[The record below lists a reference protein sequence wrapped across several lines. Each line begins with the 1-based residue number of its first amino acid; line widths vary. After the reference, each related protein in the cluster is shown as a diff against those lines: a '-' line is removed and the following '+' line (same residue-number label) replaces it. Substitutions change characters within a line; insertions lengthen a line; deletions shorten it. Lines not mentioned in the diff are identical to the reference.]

1 MPPHSPAQA
10 RGQIFDNEQL
20 QGDGKDYGNLTRV
33 LVNNGGEGELDKQV
47 KR

>member
-1 MPPHSPAQA
+1 MPPYSPAQA
-10 RGQIFDNEQL
+10 RGPIFDNERS

-33 LVNNGGEGELDKQV
+33 LVNNGGEGGLDKQV